1 MMQKI
6 VIGTANFTGEY
17 GFVSA
22 KKVDSSEISK
32 VIEHAQSVGI
42 NHFDTAK
49 SYGNAEEILGSKL
62 DRSKPLIIDSKI
74 NKKECLSVDMIVRA
88 ARDTIEKVGVTKIST
103 LYLHNFE
110 LIAADQ
116 QNIVKKGLEKV
127 LELEL
132 ASYIGIS
139 VYTQSE
145 LTNAKKLYPLFTHFQ
160 IIENICDRRLN
171 SSSEIIEFVESGN
184 FINVR
189 SIFLQGILL
198 SDPKKLQDK
207 FKLAFYAINRLHQY
221 ADLKK
226 VQKKS
231 TLNIFYNYFN
241 IENGIINNEFNIH
254 LLDKN
259 KYIRKNKNNTV
270 LKIDPNIY
278 ENNFG
283 DSLYGDVRIVACA
296 YNHFLIKNNDVVLVS
311 RDFNLRVRAKSL
323 GIKAENYEKNRIDL
337 VDLYQGYSVV
347 DNLDAVEDFLTK
359 SFVETER
366 LLSDLIN
373 SKAVFSVILSA
384 ILLFFG

>member
-1 MMQKI
+1 MQKI
-6 VIGTANFTGEY
+6 IIGTANFSGEY

-22 KKVDSSEISK
+22 KKMDSSEISN

-116 QNIVKKGLEKV
+116 QNIVKNGLEKV

-132 ASYIGIS
+132 ANHIGVS

-145 LTNAKKLYPLFTHFQ
+145 LTNAKKLYPRFTHFQ

-198 SDPKKLQDK
+198 SDPNKLQDK
-207 FKLAFYAINRLHQY
+207 FKLAFDAINRLHQY
-221 ADLKK
+221 ADSQKVSILDLCLAYANSIKWASKIVVGIDSKK
-226 VQKKS
+226 QLEEILES
-231 TLNIFYNYFN
+231 NYELTSN
-241 IENGIINNEFNIH
+241 WQNEIPTIPPM
-254 LLDKN
+254 LLDP
-259 KYIRKNKNNTV
+259 R
-270 LKIDPNIY
+270 
-278 ENNFG
+278 FW
-283 DSLYGDVRIVACA
+283 
-296 YNHFLIKNNDVVLVS
+296 
-311 RDFNLRVRAKSL
+311 
-323 GIKAENYEKNRIDL
+323 
-337 VDLYQGYSVV
+337 
-347 DNLDAVEDFLTK
+347 
-359 SFVETER
+359 
-366 LLSDLIN
+366 
-373 SKAVFSVILSA
+373 
-384 ILLFFG
+384 

>member
-1 MMQKI
+1 MQKI
-6 VIGTANFTGEY
+6 IIGTANFTGEY

-22 KKVDSSEISK
+22 KKIDSSEISK

-132 ASYIGIS
+132 ANHIGVS
-139 VYTQSE
+139 VYTRSE
-145 LTNAKKLYPLFTHFQ
+145 LTNAKKLCPLLTHFQ

-198 SDPKKLQDK
+198 SDPNRLQGK
-207 FKLAFYAINRLHQY
+207 IRLAFDAINKLHQY
-221 ADLKK
+221 ADSQRVSILDLCLAYANSIKWASRIVVGIDSKK
-226 VQKKS
+226 QLEEILESNYELS
-231 TLNIFYNYFN
+231 TNWQ
-241 IENGIINNEFNIH
+241 NEIPTIPPM
-254 LLDKN
+254 LLDP
-259 KYIRKNKNNTV
+259 R
-270 LKIDPNIY
+270 
-278 ENNFG
+278 FW
-283 DSLYGDVRIVACA
+283 
-296 YNHFLIKNNDVVLVS
+296 
-311 RDFNLRVRAKSL
+311 
-323 GIKAENYEKNRIDL
+323 
-337 VDLYQGYSVV
+337 
-347 DNLDAVEDFLTK
+347 
-359 SFVETER
+359 
-366 LLSDLIN
+366 
-373 SKAVFSVILSA
+373 
-384 ILLFFG
+384 